1 MADAIDNLKFDI
13 ILDDSTFNATIERDI
28 QKAQDLNAQLSN
40 ILQAKVET
48 KNVFTSDAVKAA
60 QDVANALKSIA
71 GVNLTPKE
79 IFSQATVTS
88 AKEVET
94 TLKSILDQLNKMPTA
109 TTNFSVGVKGVNSQ
123 LHESAKYL
131 NDLQRL
137 TGITFGIVGIRQFLS
152 SLVEVTGQFE
162 VQQMALRSMIG
173 DAEKADSIFKELRK
187 NALESPYTFQDLSKY
202 AKQLTAFNIDADKLV
217 ETEKMLADVAA
228 GLGVDMG
235 RIILAYGQVKAAGVL
250 KGTELR
256 QFTEAGVPL
265 LQSLADQI
273 ERTEGKTIS
282 LSQVFDRISKKQI
295 PFEMVEQAFRD
306 MTTEGGKFYN
316 MQEVLVET
324 LQGKIGKLRDV
335 WQQALY
341 DLGQANEGL
350 LKGTV
355 DTITNIVSHLSE
367 MGGIIKT
374 VVVGFGAYYTALA
387 LVAVKSKAIDF
398 WNISKALIATAT
410 GSKAAASG
418 LSMMANAG
426 KSVAVAFGW
435 IGVISVALIEI
446 IKYFKDTKAAHDALT
461 DSIAKASNSISTEQE
476 ELKKLVTV
484 AKDESKSMEQRTDAI
499 DVINAK
505 YGEYLNKL
513 GIEKVS
519 VDNLATS
526 YDLLR
531 DAIANKYLEQLKE
544 QTVGVAQADL
554 NDARTGLNKFNA
566 DILKNAIGNAQGRGY
581 IQGEVERF
589 IADHPLFDRD
599 ALYSSI
605 VDIYKKYGITLKSG
619 EQGNLFKL
627 VEDFKTAGATLKT
640 AEKDFNDFAKGYG
653 NALDLFKKNDETTKN
668 GGSTWTPTS
677 KGKSEAQKEIE
688 ARIKLLEKVKDAADQ
703 LRPYFATGDE
713 MTDNSVLSAVV
724 SNIFGENI
732 DVETVEDKIVELA
745 DSLAKFGEDARRYGE
760 NVKAGL
766 GKDTVS
772 LTKAWFK
779 ETEKQAKAL
788 ETWNKEK
795 RKWEKDWGGN
805 FSGIEYDINQLI
817 RGYNDEEKKIDDEY
831 LDALKKLEE
840 GHKGNAEAIEEEAE
854 NLRHLREARSL
865 ANLTET
871 QEKLRDLSKKYV
883 TDATSGLSLTDWG
896 DKSLGQVV
904 DIYRQ
909 LKDFASSDIELSGE
923 LQDAILETGLSIE
936 EFRKLC
942 SKEYGIMTDE
952 AKKELEKKL
961 ASSFKKVADNLTKAI
976 SKVKEFADAFGSESL
991 SALADD
997 LSFSINAVS
1006 SALEGFVSGGV
1017 PGLVVSVVSSYVN
1030 EVSKIITANAQLKE
1044 SIRQAAEE
1052 GRMANYDWMLS
1063 DRTSS
1068 VFGEDSWQKVQDANK
1083 VIKELQELTDAN
1095 REAAKNKS
1103 FDTSSK
1109 AKWWEWTNII
1119 TAPIAL
1125 VKTLTTSNETLGSMA
1140 KKLNRSLYD
1149 SYGNLNAETLQAIL
1163 DTYGDLTKKEKEWIE
1178 QAINNSN
1185 KYADAVK
1192 QLSEVLESVFG
1203 DIASSAADTI
1213 VDQWIEA
1220 GNAALDYAEILDDVA
1235 RKYAKMLI
1243 ESAILQRVLTQEEA
1257 DKVAEKFAS
1266 GDTSGAMKMI
1276 ADDMEQIAQMA
1287 PYLESVLTA
1296 LDPYFIHDEETSG
1309 SDSSSLGSGIKS
1321 ITEDTANLLASYIN
1335 AIRADVSVMR
1345 GLQQSG
1351 WQDVKAI
1358 LGFVQSPTLSD
1369 YLAQTA
1375 ANTYDLAQSNARI
1388 LFELQSVIGAGS
1400 NGGIVVR
1407 TEVV

>member
-13 ILDDSTFNATIERDI
+13 ILDDSAFNATIERDI

-60 QDVANALKSIA
+60 QDVADALKSIA

-94 TLKSILDQLNKMPTA
+94 TLKSILDQLNKMSTA

-131 NDLQRL
+131 SDLQRL
-137 TGITFGIVGIRQFLS
+137 TGITFGLVGIRQFLS

-306 MTTEGGKFYN
+306 MTAEGGKFYN

-350 LKGTV
+350 LKGAV
-355 DTITNIVSHLSE
+355 DKITNVVSHLSE
-367 MGGIIKT
+367 IGGIIKP
-374 VVVGFGAYYTALA
+374 VIAAMGAYHVALLSVSLVQNAFNASKTISALFNVAKGAKEAEIALKTLGGAAKGASIALA
-387 LVAVKSKAIDF
+387 AITFIGVGIYEVVKHIKEA
-398 WNISKALIATAT
+398 N
-410 GSKAAASG
+410 AAANIVKKTTTEW
-418 LSMMANAG
+418 ANA
-426 KSVAVAFGW
+426 
-435 IGVISVALIEI
+435 
-446 IKYFKDTKAAHDALT
+446 TDAEGQNLK
-461 DSIAKASNSISTEQE
+461 ILLERMKLLNPETEQY
-476 ELKKLVTV
+476 KKL
-484 AKDESKSMEQRTDAI
+484 KDELI
-499 DVINAK
+499 GK
-505 YGEYLNKL
+505 YGKYLDD
-513 GIEKVS
+513 
-519 VDNLATS
+519 VDKENLA
-526 YDLLR
+526 
-531 DAIANKYLEQLKE
+531 
-544 QTVGVAQADL
+544 VGNQV
-554 NDARTGLNKFNA
+554 
-566 DILKNAIGNAQGRGY
+566 DIYRKLKNAITDAAKAKFLNQGLGDLSSRIEGEISDIRKKIKRSFPKIDIQSEANIMDYIFGDIDASGLTESANEYRHAIDAVTGY
-581 IQGEVERF
+581 ETGLVDQLRKNYAKTVAEVEDGRKRLEEIF
-589 IADHPLFDRD
+589 GK
-599 ALYSSI
+599 SI
-605 VDIYKKYGITLKSG
+605 VPST
-619 EQGNLFKL
+619 
-627 VEDFKTAGATLKT
+627 ED
-640 AEKDFNDFAKGYG
+640 D
-653 NALDLFKKNDETTKN
+653 KNR
-668 GGSTWTPTS
+668 STWTPTS

-896 DKSLGQVV
+896 DKSLSQVRA
-904 DIYRQ
+904 IYQELGR
-909 LKDFASSDIELSGE
+909 LAGSDIEISGE
-923 LQDAILETGLSIE
+923 LQDAILEAGLSID
-936 EFRKLC
+936 EFAELC
-942 SKEYGIMTDE
+942 KQNFSDLTAE
-952 AKKELEKKL
+952 ARKELEKKL

-976 SKVKEFADAFGSESL
+976 SKVKEFADAIGSESL
-991 SALADD
+991 STLADD

-1052 GRMANYDWMLS
+1052 GRMAKFDWMLS
-1063 DRTSS
+1063 EGTESI
-1068 VFGEDSWQKVQDANK
+1068 FGENSWRKVDNAKRALDEIKKLTTADFDAAQSK
-1083 VIKELQELTDAN
+1083 G
-1095 REAAKNKS
+1095 

-1163 DTYGDLTKKEKEWIE
+1163 DTYGDLSKKEKEWIE
-1178 QAINNSN
+1178 QAINNS
-1185 KYADAVK
+1185 KAYADAVA

-1235 RKYAKMLI
+1235 RRYAKMLI
-1243 ESAILQRVLTQEEA
+1243 ESAIIQRVLTQEEA

-1296 LDPYFIHDEETSG
+1296 LDPYFIRDEETSG